1 MSHLTHK
8 RNGRQQ
14 ARIDQH
20 QTQRNSAEGQTEH
33 LRQHPTGKTLRR
45 NQSRQ
50 RQTQQRRNH
59 ADEHQRTEDHCSSFV
74 GVPIIFSEE
83 YSEPR
88 S

>member
-14 ARIDQH
+14 AHIDQY

-33 LRQHPTGKTLRR
+33 LRQNLTGKTLSR

-50 RQTQQRRNH
+50 RKTQQRRNH
-59 ADEHQRTEDHCSSFV
+59 ADEHQRAEDH
-74 GVPIIFSEE
+74 GQA
-83 YSEPR
+83 R
-88 S
+88 SLQQLRGGTHHIQ

>member
-14 ARIDQH
+14 AHIDQH
-20 QTQRNSAEGQTEH
+20 QTQRNSAEGHTEH
-33 LRQHPTGKTLRR
+33 LRQNLTGKTLSR
-45 NQSRQ
+45 NQRRQ
-50 RQTQQRRNH
+50 RKTTSGPKTTVRREACNIL
-59 ADEHQRTEDHCSSFV
+59 V